1 MRASSAS
8 PILCVDIGGTT
19 TRIGLCALP
28 DADPPAFPSSPAA
41 PALSATIL
49 PMPAPNAA
57 PDLTLI
63 ASFPT
68 EQAYDAQLER
78 IGDALTRLRASGALA
93 TNESDAPGAPT
104 ASTFAGVG
112 VAVGG
117 RITRDGAAVD
127 VAPNLPEYMGRP
139 LADDL
144 AALCGCPTRLAHDTV
159 CGLLGEHRFGALVP
173 YERCAYLTV
182 STGTGAA
189 VYLGKGGARLALS
202 IEIGHQRLDGNDLPC
217 LCGQIGCLETYTGG
231 RQIALRYGRPIEAI
245 TEPEFWATFVEKLA
259 LGLVN
264 LAQLTRVEAIAIGG
278 AIALNRP
285 TLLPDL
291 QLAVD
296 ATLRNATLRLLPVTL
311 GERAPLIGAALLTI
325 TPDERV
331 LS

>member
-1 MRASSAS
+1 MLTSRATR
-8 PILCVDIGGTT
+8 ILCMDIGGTT
-19 TRIGLCALP
+19 TRIGLCAP
-28 DADPPAFPSSPAA
+28 DTLGAPPSPPPLNTPSVTSN
-41 PALSATIL
+41 AT
-49 PMPAPNAA
+49 

-68 EQAYDAQLER
+68 EQAYDAQLTR
-78 IGDALTRLRASGALA
+78 IADALTLLRTTGYQALTVSDGAV
-93 TNESDAPGAPT
+93 APSAP
-104 ASTFAGVG
+104 TFAGVG
-112 VAVGG
+112 AAVGG
-117 RITRDGAAVD
+117 RVTRDGAAVD
-127 VAPNLPEYMGRP
+127 AAPNLPDYVGRP
-139 LADDL
+139 LARDL
-144 AALCGCPTRLAHDTV
+144 AALCGCPARLAHDTV
-159 CGLLGEHRFGALVP
+159 CGLLGERRFGALIP

-189 VYLGKGGARLALS
+189 VYLGKGGAGLALS

-217 LCGQIGCLETYTGG
+217 LCGQIGCLETFTGG

-264 LAQLTRVEAIAIGG
+264 LAQLTRVEAIAVGG

-285 TLLPDL
+285 TLLPEL

-296 ATLRNATLRLLPVTL
+296 ATLRNATLRLLPVAL
-311 GERAPLIGAALLTI
+311 GERAPLLGAALLTT

-331 LS
+331 LR

>member
-1 MRASSAS
+1 
-8 PILCVDIGGTT
+8 LT
-19 TRIGLCALP
+19 P
-28 DADPPAFPSSPAA
+28 DAV
-41 PALSATIL
+41 
-49 PMPAPNAA
+49 

-68 EQAYDAQLER
+68 EQAYDTQLER
-78 IGDALTRLRASGALA
+78 IGDALTRLRASEALA
-93 TNESDAPGAPT
+93 FGAT
-104 ASTFAGVG
+104 DRSSTSRPSTSQTFTGVG

-117 RITRDGAAVD
+117 RITRDGAAVA
-127 VAPNLPEYMGRP
+127 VAPNLPDYVGRP

-144 AALCGCPTRLAHDTV
+144 AALCGCEARLAHDTV
-159 CGLLGEHRFGALVP
+159 CGLLGEHRYGALVP

-189 VYLGKGGARLALS
+189 VYLGKGEAGLALS
-202 IEIGHQRLDGNDLPC
+202 IEAGHQRLDGNQLPC

-264 LAQLTRVEAIAIGG
+264 LAQLTRVEAVAVGG

-291 QLAVD
+291 QLIVD
-296 ATLRNATLRLLPVTL
+296 ATLRNATLRLLPVAL
-311 GERAPLIGAALLTI
+311 GERAPLLGAALLTV

-331 LS
+331 LR